1 MAGVNQGRAEPQAR
15 RAEASARRRD
25 EPLWGRAARP
35 GEAAFSDVPGSVH
48 GGPAAW
54 TAGVWEGPPYR
65 RVIDAACLGWPAVRR
80 CGNATPSQGVYRYGD
95 ARRWFVEALTSRE
108 GRYMTPIRQFCRA
121 PWPHLGAEAVLVD
134 AFILNIRAQA
144 LGGAA
149 SAMGCEAQLRIVAS
163 AYLRLVDWEAA
174 ALRDFV
180 VERHRTRGAV
190 PFGAAGGSGGR
201 LAAAEGVNG
210 AAGMLRGRGY
220 GRSPLVCYAP
230 AGSLPPPPPPG
241 ASAEGGGIIHVAS
254 SAMGGRR
261 GGGAC
266 IVFDPVA
273 AFSLRAGTHTLL
285 EYAHPASGRIARL
298 TRTIVAAVNE
308 DAVIPVWC
316 P

>member
-1 MAGVNQGRAEPQAR
+1 M
-15 RAEASARRRD
+15 
-25 EPLWGRAARP
+25 
-35 GEAAFSDVPGSVH
+35 
-48 GGPAAW
+48 
-54 TAGVWEGPPYR
+54 
-65 RVIDAACLGWPAVRR
+65 
-80 CGNATPSQGVYRYGD
+80 
-95 ARRWFVEALTSRE
+95 
-108 GRYMTPIRQFCRA
+108 
-121 PWPHLGAEAVLVD
+121 D
-134 AFILNIRAQA
+134 AFILNIRVQA

-149 SAMGCEAQLRIVAS
+149 SAMGREAWLRIVAS
-163 AYLRLVDWEAA
+163 ACLRLVDLEAA

-180 VERHRTRGAV
+180 VERHRARGAV
-190 PFGAAGGSGGR
+190 PVGAAGGSVGR
-201 LAAAEGVNG
+201 LAAEDING
-210 AAGMLRGRGY
+210 AAEMLRSRGY

-298 TRTIVAAVNE
+298 THAIEAAVNE

>member
-1 MAGVNQGRAEPQAR
+1 MNQGRAEPQAR

-35 GEAAFSDVPGSVH
+35 GEAAFSDVLGSVH

-65 RVIDAACLGWPAVRR
+65 RVIDAASLEWPAVRR
-80 CGNATPSQGVYRYGD
+80 RGNATPNQGVYRYGD
-95 ARRWFVEALTSRE
+95 ARRWFVEALTSHE
-108 GRYMTPIRQFCRA
+108 ARYTTPIHQFCRA
-121 PWPHLGAEAVLVD
+121 PWPHLGAEAVLVG

-149 SAMGCEAQLRIVAS
+149 SAMGREAWLRIVAS
-163 AYLRLVDWEAA
+163 ACLRLVDWEAA

-180 VERHRTRGAV
+180 VERHRACGAA
-190 PFGAAGGSGGR
+190 PFGADGGSGGR

-230 AGSLPPPPPPG
+230 AGLMPPPPG
-241 ASAEGGGIIHVAS
+241 AGAEGGGIVYVAS

-261 GGGAC
+261 GGGGAG
-266 IVFDPVA
+266 IVFDPGA
-273 AFSLRAGTHTLL
+273 AFSLRAVPRTLL

-298 TRTIVAAVNE
+298 THTIVASVNE
-308 DAVIPVWC
+308 DAVLPLWR